1 MCHLPVNN
9 SQEEKAFF
17 KVLSYL
23 RKLKD
28 QGIGVSGWT
37 TSTLRPA
44 VFHGWWWSEQW
55 EEWVRDD
62 LVLCFVDYRL
72 SLDGPFSERACP
84 GIKADHQQVLSTSS
98 ESAGRSVGRR
108 LSGHATG
115 LNVAPSR
122 KRCKGR
128 NAKGTIHLCQPTT
141 QGSSVGGVG
150 RLATGACLGTERRF
164 SRSSRSSMI

>member
-1 MCHLPVNN
+1 MASKRRGLHEVRTRVMCHLPVNN

-28 QGIGVSGWT
+28 QGIAVSGWT

-44 VFHGWWWSEQW
+44 VFHGWWWSEEW

-72 SLDGPFSERACP
+72 SLDDPSVSERVQELKQTISKYYRLHRSPQEEVWVVAY
-84 GIKADHQQVLSTSS
+84 QVM
-98 ESAGRSVGRR
+98 R
-108 LSGHATG
+108 
-115 LNVAPSR
+115 
-122 KRCKGR
+122 
-128 NAKGTIHLCQPTT
+128 QD
-141 QGSSVGGVG
+141 
-150 RLATGACLGTERRF
+150 
-164 SRSSRSSMI
+164 

>member
-1 MCHLPVNN
+1 MASKRRGLHEVRTRVMCHLPVNN

-72 SLDGPFSERACP
+72 SLDDPSVSERVQELKQTISKYYRLHRSPQEEVWVVAY
-84 GIKADHQQVLSTSS
+84 QVM
-98 ESAGRSVGRR
+98 R
-108 LSGHATG
+108 
-115 LNVAPSR
+115 
-122 KRCKGR
+122 
-128 NAKGTIHLCQPTT
+128 QD
-141 QGSSVGGVG
+141 
-150 RLATGACLGTERRF
+150 
-164 SRSSRSSMI
+164 